1 MRFEVDFSYIS
12 FTFRL
17 KLLKN
22 SGFGDSPMKC
32 MEYPE
37 ESEMTNL
44 CHVSATLAAV
54 RPGCLNN
61 GTVEFSK

>member
-1 MRFEVDFSYIS
+1 MCFKVDFSYHS
-12 FTFRL
+12 LFRL

-22 SGFGDSPMKC
+22 SGFGDKPMKC

-37 ESEMTNL
+37 ESEMTTL

-54 RPGCLNN
+54 RPGCLND
-61 GTVEFSK
+61 GLVDFSK